1 MAWKLADAKN
11 KFSKV
16 VDMALEEGPQQVTR
30 RDKAVMVVALK
41 DFERL
46 SGKKPGFKKYL
57 MSAPSLKGVS
67 LKRERSRLRKV
78 SL

>member
-1 MAWKLADAKN
+1 MVWKLADAKN

-16 VDMALEEGPQQVTR
+16 VDMALEEGPQKVTR

-46 SGKKPGFKKYL
+46 SGKKLRFKDYL
-57 MSAPSLKGVS
+57 MKGPSLKGVN
-67 LKRERSRLRKV
+67 LKRDHSKV
-78 SL
+78 REIVL

>member
-1 MAWKLADAKN
+1 MNWKLADAKN

-16 VDMALEEGPQQVTR
+16 VDMALEEGPQKITR

-46 SGKKPGFKKYL
+46 SGKKAGFKDHL
-57 MSAPSLKGVS
+57 MNVPSLKGVN
-67 LKRERSRLRKV
+67 LKRDRSQIRKI